1 MKKQSSCNGMEK
13 NISNAGKT
21 KLIAEVK
28 TKTNIPRS
36 LKART
41 KHCICFTKGQ
51 NGEKKT
57 FGATSEANFAVN
69 RTIIFPLLTVW
80 LGSCSVV

>member
-1 MKKQSSCNGMEK
+1 MKKQSSCNGIEK
-13 NISNAGKT
+13 SISNAGKT

-28 TKTNIPRS
+28 TKTNIQRS

-51 NGEKKT
+51 NGEKKKH
-57 FGATSEANFAVN
+57 FEQYQKQTS
-69 RTIIFPLLTVW
+69 RLTE
-80 LGSCSVV
+80 L